1 MRNLAEL
8 IRDDEAEVAS
18 LKQQSDVH
26 QERAHTHTHTHTHTA
41 HAATRT
47 DAPVKLSLLVLVSA
61 GRVLEGVHTRL

>member
-26 QERAHTHTHTHTHTA
+26 QERAHTHTHTHTA